1 MSVIAQDAANGKI
14 CGAFTSVDAN
24 HFYSPSFGDSWRQF
38 KLGFKMFSALGD
50 GIEYLEPLVGQMNCD
65 LVNELEQLKKV
76 NKMKSKEGILLEMIA
91 VGVHKDYARRGI
103 GKELTNLL
111 LENSKKHGFCMSKAE
126 CTSLYS
132 TKALTKNGAV
142 VEK

>member
-1 MSVIAQDAANGKI
+1 
-14 CGAFTSVDAN
+14 
-24 HFYSPSFGDSWRQF
+24 
-38 KLGFKMFSALGD
+38 MFSALGD